1 LPAAAAGLYGWPA
14 GTSFSLSTVTEEIIL
29 RGSFFA
35 RFTVGL
41 LALQLLAG
49 SAGAGPHGGPRQD
62 EGAFDNLEQALR
74 APEKVRRLAIQPSD
88 PEMKHLPP
96 GLGRLVNLKALEMSC
111 LEKLEDLPEE
121 LGELRGLEEL
131 IIDNGNGCSMNVS
144 LPRSIG
150 RLANL
155 RVLRL
160 YGALDGRDL
169 GDEERAGENQSKLLP
184 DTLADLRGLEELD
197 LGRNGIGS
205 VPRQVASLRGL
216 KKLSLDY
223 NEIREIPA
231 FVGDLPNLRE
241 LSVNANGGVA
251 LPESL
256 AKIKGLKVFMGNNRL
271 TLAAQKRL
279 RARFPAAVFS
289 FENEYDDE
297 AANQEPAKPKSKARR
312 R

>member
-1 LPAAAAGLYGWPA
+1 M
-14 GTSFSLSTVTEEIIL
+14 
-29 RGSFFA
+29 RGSLFA

-41 LALQLLAG
+41 LSLQLFAG
-49 SAGAGPHGGPRQD
+49 FAGAGSYAGARQD
-62 EGAFDNLEQALR
+62 EGAFDSLEQALR
-74 APEKVRRLAIQPSD
+74 TPEKVRRLAIQSGD

-96 GLGRLVNLKALEMSC
+96 GLGRLVNLEALEMSC

-121 LGELRGLEEL
+121 LGELRALEEL

-150 RLANL
+150 RLAKL

-169 GDEERAGENQSKLLP
+169 DDEGPARKAQNRPLP
-184 DTLADLRGLEELD
+184 DTLKDLQGLEELD

-205 VPRQVASLRGL
+205 VPPQVASLRGL

-231 FVGDLPNLRE
+231 FVGELPNLQE
-241 LSVNANGGVA
+241 LSVNANGGVS
-251 LPESL
+251 LPQSL
-256 AKIKGLKVFMGNNRL
+256 AKIKGLRVFMGNNRL
-271 TLAAQKRL
+271 TLAAQRRL

-289 FENEYDDE
+289 FENEYDD
-297 AANQEPAKPKSKARR
+297 
-312 R
+312 

>member
-1 LPAAAAGLYGWPA
+1 M
-14 GTSFSLSTVTEEIIL
+14 
-29 RGSFFA
+29 RGSSFA

-41 LALQLLAG
+41 LSLQLFAG
-49 SAGAGPHGGPRQD
+49 FAGAGVARRQD

-74 APEKVRRLAIQPSD
+74 APEKVRRLAIQSAD

-96 GLGRLVNLKALEMSC
+96 GLGRLVNLKALEMAC

-121 LGELRGLEEL
+121 LGELRELEEL
-131 IIDNGNGCSMNVS
+131 IIDNGNGCAMNVS

-150 RLANL
+150 RLSKL

-169 GDEERAGENQSKLLP
+169 GDEEPARKAQHRPLP
-184 DTLADLRGLEELD
+184 DTLKELQGLEELD
-197 LGRNGIGS
+197 LGRNGIQS
-205 VPRQVASLRGL
+205 VPPQVAALRGL

-223 NEIREIPA
+223 NDIRDIPA
-231 FVGDLPNLRE
+231 FVGDLPNLQE
-241 LSVNANGGVA
+241 LSVNANGGVT
-251 LPESL
+251 LPQSL

-271 TLAAQKRL
+271 TLVAQRRL
-279 RARFPAAVFS
+279 RARFPAASFS

-297 AANQEPAKPKSKARR
+297 AVNQEAPKPKSKARR